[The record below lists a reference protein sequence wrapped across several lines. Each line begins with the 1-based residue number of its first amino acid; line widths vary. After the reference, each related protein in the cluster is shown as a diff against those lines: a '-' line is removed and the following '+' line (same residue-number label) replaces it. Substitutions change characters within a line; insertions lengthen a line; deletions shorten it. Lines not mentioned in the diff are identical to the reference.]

1 MFSMATKE
9 VKKSAGQN
17 AQGGGRTTNQCMSD
31 GWVEIIVL
39 ISRKH
44 GYESQ
49 QASSSSLQ

>member
-1 MFSMATKE
+1 MATKE

-17 AQGGGRTTNQCMSD
+17 AQGGGRTTNQCMLD

-44 GYESQ
+44 CYESQ
-49 QASSSSLQ
+49 QASSSTLQ